1 MVEDSAET
9 ADPIVIKKYANRRL
23 YNTVNASFVTLD
35 DLHKM
40 VKDGRSFI
48 VHDAKSARDITS
60 SVLTQIIAEQESKGH
75 NVLPDKYLRQMIKAY
90 SDGVGPQLAT
100 FLEQSMAVF
109 ATHQKNAMRQ
119 MHSMLDSPSVI
130 EQTAKVSR
138 QNLEEFQRYF
148 GLFSGPDPG
157 KAPEPA
163 AENQDDD
170 ASRELEIRE
179 LKERLTLMGEQL
191 DALLSTDRS
200 RKPEKR

>member
-1 MVEDSAET
+1 MVEDNAET

-109 ATHQKNAMRQ
+109 ATHQKNVAQQMRD
-119 MHSMLDSPSVI
+119 MLDGTSVM
-130 EQTAKVSR
+130 EQVAEVSR
-138 QNLEEFQRYF
+138 RNLEEFQRS
-148 GLFSGPDPG
+148 LGPFPG
-157 KAPEPA
+157 QRPGNVSEPA
-163 AENQDDD
+163 AESPDET
-170 ASRELEIRE
+170 SRGAEIRE
-179 LKERLTLMGEQL
+179 LRERLVQMEEQL
-191 DALLSTDRS
+191 DVLSSTDRS
-200 RKPEKR
+200 RKPEER